1 MSQVSTSPVSVSLP
15 PVTYK
20 GQPVCTTEM
29 LAEAYGC
36 TAKNIQDNFANN
48 RDRFVEGKHYLS
60 ITNGEIREF
69 RLHTEIFG
77 LQISRKARHL
87 TLWLERGAARH
98 AKMLNTDK
106 AWDVFEL
113 LEETFFR
120 TVPPEVLPEPVAIS
134 DTFPGTL
141 SITPSTVADRQ
152 PLRSLVNA
160 WAQVSGQPFNVCW
173 NQLKAAFRLTNIKDL
188 PQEWIPDAIDWGQA
202 KIDALPKGL
211 PAGTV
216 GNASTVA
223 AVPGN
228 PLSPG
233 SKPLPLPAPLPEAA
247 TEEYARR
254 AAALAELEREALKWE
269 CDARDRFRE
278 LQRRYSDLTG
288 SAFSTLLNRVPV
300 RSFVS
305 TDFMVDVLAGQFGNA
320 YRGMDT
326 AFQDVQYAIRA
337 AIAAN
342 RVLAASV

>member
-1 MSQVSTSPVSVSLP
+1 MCELSPVTFYGDTIFCVTIENQPFSPVKPIVENIGISWQGQQAKLSANKERWGVKIILIPSESGDQETLCLP
-15 PVTYK
+15 VRKLPAF
-20 GQPVCTTEM
+20 
-29 LAEAYGC
+29 LA
-36 TAKNIQDNFANN
+36 
-48 RDRFVEGKHYLS
+48 S
-60 ITNGEIREF
+60 INPKKVRPELRERIELYQAECDDALWNYWINGRAE
-69 RLHTEIFG
+69 
-77 LQISRKARHL
+77 RH
-87 TLWLERGAARH
+87 
-98 AKMLNTDK
+98 
-106 AWDVFEL
+106 
-113 LEETFFR
+113 
-120 TVPPEVLPEPVAIS
+120 PEPAS
-134 DTFPGTL
+134 NPDTFPGTL

-160 WAQVSGQPFNVCW
+160 WSQVSGQPFNVCW

-188 PQEWIPDAIDWGQA
+188 PQEWIPDAIDWVQA

-216 GNASTVA
+216 GNVSTVA

-228 PLSPG
+228 PSSPG